1 MPRLPERR
9 VVAHPHHLY
18 VAWSAL
24 CNLQLDVQKGT
35 VQTCVF
41 QISPWLELKNR
52 LSTFLSFAKI
62 LHWGALTVWLLPRR
76 MMKNGKENGPCR
88 AMSGHVGPCRAMC
101 LGLHI
106 GFLRLFLESSELQ
119 SSIHT
124 ELSRAEPSK
133 QKTTRRSFRLGLGW
147 RMLKTCISCI
157 TRNSNREALATI
169 WLGASIHRFTRGQA
183 FDWKV
188 QGIVKGS
195 WSYMLLSRVKIPKKI
210 LYNWHSTLHHNT
222 RTYQILMLLFTVR
235 WYWKVWWDA
244 GRLIVTGE
252 RDEEVKT
259 IAVWFL
265 IPKMKESEGTL
276 DLNVLDF
283 FWQLDYMYLIWSILK
298 VRLIHWCLQ
307 PRTRCSGTTSKGEWQ
322 LKPESCA
329 NLRRK
334 KSREGVP

>member
-24 CNLQLDVQKGT
+24 CNLQLDFQKGT
-35 VQTCVF
+35 VCSNMCFPNFSLTWAKEQTVDVF
-41 QISPWLELKNR
+41 VLCQNPSLRSPDR
-52 LSTFLSFAKI
+52 LAFASQNDEK
-62 LHWGALTVWLLPRR
+62 WQ
-76 MMKNGKENGPCR
+76 GKR
-88 AMSGHVGPCRAMC
+88 AMSGHVSRPPR
-101 LGLHI
+101 
-106 GFLRLFLESSELQ
+106 RLPPPLPGKQRTAKLDAQ
-119 SSIHT
+119 
-124 ELSRAEPSK
+124 SRAEPSK
-133 QKTTRRSFRLGLGW
+133 QKTTRRSFRLGWLGW
-147 RMLKTCISCI
+147 RMLKTCI

-195 WSYMLLSRVKIPKKI
+195 WSYMLLSRVKIPKKYYIIDIVHCIII
-210 LYNWHSTLHHNT
+210 LEHT
-222 RTYQILMLLFTVR
+222 RYLCYFLPWGDIERYDGMLVDWLLREKEMKKLRQLQFDSSFLK
-235 WYWKVWWDA
+235 WKSRRALW
-244 GRLIVTGE
+244 ISM
-252 RDEEVKT
+252 
-259 IAVWFL
+259 FL
-265 IPKMKESEGTL
+265 TS
-276 DLNVLDF
+276 

-334 KSREGVP
+334 KSREGVL